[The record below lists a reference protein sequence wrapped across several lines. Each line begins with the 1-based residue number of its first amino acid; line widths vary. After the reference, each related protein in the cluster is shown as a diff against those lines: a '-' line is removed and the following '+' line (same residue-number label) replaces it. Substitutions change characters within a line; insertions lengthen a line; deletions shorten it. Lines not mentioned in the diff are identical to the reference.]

1 MLYLHQGNQGK
12 GNNMIVSKKA
22 ERVYIA
28 SYRKAAE
35 FVVDDVTADY
45 SGVALSSLA
54 LSKGDFVTVTLLHD
68 LKKLYNH
75 DYESYLAMRKS
86 MSVFHERLMCNT
98 LLVLCNTIFNT
109 IDDFRNQLN
118 EEA

>member
-1 MLYLHQGNQGK
+1 
-12 GNNMIVSKKA
+12 MIVSKRA
-22 ERVYIA
+22 ERIYIA

-54 LSKGDFVTVTLLHD
+54 LSEGDFVTPTLLHD

-75 DYESYLAMRKS
+75 DFDSYVAMRDS
-86 MSVFHERLMCNT
+86 MSVFYERLMCNT
-98 LLVLCNTIFNT
+98 LLVLCNTILRT
-109 IDDFRNQLN
+109 VEDFRKQI
-118 EEA
+118 ETEG